1 MLLRET
7 PVIDAIH
14 EKLKLYRK
22 TIIAIKRTTDVIPLI

>member
-14 EKLKLYRK
+14 EKLKVYRK
-22 TIIAIKRTTDVIPLI
+22 TINAIKRTTYAIPLI